1 MGWCLDVMCTVLAA
15 CGDKSHWTNQRH
27 KLQLGISK
35 IYHFPH
41 IKNVALIIYLSY
53 IHYVI
58 FVVRNVDIYLTQKQA
73 SSMSPPSLSRA
84 CRNRTV
90 SLCCPTGEMG
100 DRDIGVLLGDR
111 RVWLQNRRCGRE

>member
-1 MGWCLDVMCTVLAA
+1 MWCTTVLAA
-15 CGDKSHWTNQRH
+15 CGGKSHWTSQRL

-41 IKNVALIIYLSY
+41 IKNVALIIYLPY

-58 FVVRNVDIYLTQKQA
+58 FVVRNVDVYLTQRQA

-84 CRNRTV
+84 CRNRTA
-90 SLCCPTGEMG
+90 SLCCPAEEMG
-100 DRDIGVLLGDR
+100 TGIQVFF
-111 RVWLQNRRCGRE
+111 